1 MLDRDL
7 VELYDVKNIR
17 LREQVKEICISAFAI
32 QVKKSASICE
42 ISGNQKSEKAKDIPR
57 ITVINAE

>member
-1 MLDRDL
+1 MKLISL
-7 VELYDVKNIR
+7 KIR
-17 LREQVKEICISAFAI
+17 YSIVYPLFAI

-42 ISGNQKSEKAKDIPR
+42 ISGNQKSENAKDIPQ